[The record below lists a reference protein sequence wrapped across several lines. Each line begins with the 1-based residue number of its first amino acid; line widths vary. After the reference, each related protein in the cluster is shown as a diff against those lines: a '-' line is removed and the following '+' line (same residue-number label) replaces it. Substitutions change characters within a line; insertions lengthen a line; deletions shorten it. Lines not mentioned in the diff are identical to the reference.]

1 MITRDKILDDR
12 IQGEKLGAID
22 FVEEFDWWILGQA
35 TMILS
40 DLR

>member
-1 MITRDKILDDR
+1 MITRDKTLDDR

-22 FVEEFDWWILGQA
+22 FVEKFDWRILGQA
-35 TMILS
+35 TIILS